1 MVTMSKRRWTYVA
14 TAIAAAIIVI
24 LAVILMQQPI
34 PTSTL
39 PQVKTPPSVSTAP
52 ATGIDQTVATLNGNL
67 GTVGSA
73 ATVSVGFQYSTDPG
87 LAGATNVS
95 VGSLTAATPFN
106 RALTGLNSGTK
117 YYFQAW
123 AAGDGFTKASTLS
136 FTTLTQSSPQVHAP
150 SVATKDASSIGQT
163 SATLNGNLGSLG
175 TASSVTV
182 GFLYSPDPGLTGS
195 LNVSLGA
202 ESAVGTFA
210 QPVTGLAVNTT
221 YYVKAWAVGDGF
233 ASGSVVAFQ
242 TAAAPTD
249 LEGRAVVRQFLE
261 DYLAY
266 TPDSV
271 DRNMAAALNMMTTN
285 LKAYTLN
292 QLRDKDTIGKIK
304 DDHIISEFEIRSMD
318 PVKGLPWTYT
328 VFGVK
333 GSSSRK
339 TGNRADRS
347 DRWALQRASGRE
359 PANGIETERGFGG
372 PGRSAGK
379 GWGKGNRPVGTGG
392 SR

>member
-242 TAAAPTD
+242 TAAAPNEPGNGNQVPPGWAHAHCPD
-249 LEGRAVVRQFLE
+249 LPEQAKAYGVRARCEFNMTYGQMKKEGLTFTAK
-261 DYLAY
+261 
-266 TPDSV
+266 P
-271 DRNMAAALNMMTTN
+271 MAAAGTT
-285 LKAYTLN
+285 LHPS
-292 QLRDKDTIGKIK
+292 
-304 DDHIISEFEIRSMD
+304 DHS
-318 PVKGLPWTYT
+318 
-328 VFGVK
+328 
-333 GSSSRK
+333 
-339 TGNRADRS
+339 
-347 DRWALQRASGRE
+347 ALLRAS
-359 PANGIETERGFGG
+359 A
-372 PGRSAGK
+372 PGNSGDHRSSH
-379 GWGKGNRPVGTGG
+379 
-392 SR
+392 SRQF